1 MFDSRSSNIR
11 CPSRIFYIQQ
21 QSLAHRKEEKKR
33 KGEAY
38 GARAV
43 PLFIV
48 FARLGTSV

>member
-1 MFDSRSSNIR
+1 V
-11 CPSRIFYIQQ
+11 
-21 QSLAHRKEEKKR
+21 HRREEKKKK
-33 KGEAY
+33 KGGAY